1 VLKTLRKEL
10 DEDRTKTYVM
20 EISPLGLV
28 EMTRQNVTDGVREI
42 LTKGCPTCDGEGVVL
57 SEETVAISAERKLR
71 ELANEKPK
79 VEAFLIQVNP
89 RVTHLLVNGP
99 GRPIMEVER
108 DTGKHFH
115 FEGSEGLPV
124 DHFAVTQEGTREDVE
139 ARALPFREGEEV
151 LVKIDEP
158 HMYAE
163 DDAVAKVDGY
173 TIAVAGAGRFI
184 GDKRLVR
191 IESVGRTAASA
202 VLADLSP
209 EEEADA
215 AAAAEESPDGDKPAR
230 RRRGRRGGRGRG
242 GGGRAKAEAASSE

>member
-1 VLKTLRKEL
+1 
-10 DEDRTKTYVM
+10 M

-42 LTKGCPTCDGEGVVL
+42 LTKICPTCEGEGVVL
-57 SEETVAISAERKLR
+57 SEETVAIDIERKLR
-71 ELANEKPK
+71 ELAQDKPSA
-79 VEAFLIQVNP
+79 EAFLVQINP

-99 GRPIMEVER
+99 GRPLLELER
-108 DTGKHFH
+108 ESGKHFH

-124 DHFAVTQEGTREDVE
+124 DHFAVMLEGTHKDVE
-139 ARALPFREGEEV
+139 QRALPFREGEEV

-184 GDKRLVR
+184 GEKRLVR
-191 IESVGRTAASA
+191 IESVGRTAASGA
-202 VLADLSP
+202 LADLSP
-209 EEEADA
+209 EEQADA
-215 AAAAEESPDGDKPAR
+215 AAAAEEAKQADDDEKPKP
-230 RRRGRRGGRGRG
+230 RRRGRRGGRGRSKP
-242 GGGRAKAEAASSE
+242 KAEASAE